1 MRTEKFREKKRY
13 VSFSVAAIVVTV
25 IYICFMKTVNLSTYK
40 VHLWFPRGMV
50 FWLRVYSKVWDGEV
64 VRWWGGGGGINDK
77 AEPGKWS
84 LKWSTH
90 PELVTWISERMY
102 HIDLGQFYEKK
113 TQIPRTDVSYAKC
126 HYQSTE
132 TGLLD
137 LWHFPLFICTWDLYY
152 WNWKPLQVSL
162 CPDQDYSL

>member
-1 MRTEKFREKKRY
+1 MFHFLWQPLWWLLYIYVLWRPWTCQPIKFICDFPEAWC
-13 VSFSVAAIVVTV
+13 SGWG
-25 IYICFMKTVNLSTYK
+25 YILKS
-40 VHLWFPRGMV
+40 GMV
-50 FWLRVYSKVWDGEV
+50 RWWGGEV
-64 VRWWGGGGGINDK
+64 VRWWGGGEGINDK

-102 HIDLGQFYEKK
+102 HIGLGQFYEKK